1 MADCG
6 RAAARL
12 FQRHMNPPIST
23 SGADRS
29 QDTRATAAPPRRLA
43 ALDVFRGL
51 AVAGMIIVNDPGSWQ
66 HVWWPLDHAPWHGWT
81 PTDIVF
87 PAFLFA
93 VGTALG
99 LSFPRRLDPGDR
111 RVLWGKIGRR
121 VLALI
126 ALGLAFTLIQHHS
139 LETLRLPGVLQRIGL
154 CYGLAAALTLL
165 TARPGPDGRWG
176 LNLPVIAGT
185 ILLILAAYW
194 AAMALIPVPGF
205 GAGVLT
211 PEGNLAGYVDRAVL
225 TTRHMWGGGNDAR
238 GNIVYDPEGLLSTF
252 PALVNIL
259 CGVFVAVAWRR
270 RPDHAAGWVAIGG
283 VALLAAGLLLDPVF
297 PLNKRL
303 WTSSFALAT
312 SGVSAILFA
321 LCMVLCGAATR
332 RASVDR
338 WLAPF
343 RVFGMNAILAY
354 SLSVLLAI
362 AAAQPIVPAGQG
374 VTSPMGWIFAR
385 IVGLV
390 SDPWLA
396 SFLCSLVL
404 LALVFAAI
412 FPLHRR
418 GIHLRL

>member
-1 MADCG
+1 MSP
-6 RAAARL
+6 
-12 FQRHMNPPIST
+12 NIST
-23 SGADRS
+23 SGTDRS
-29 QDTRATAAPPRRLA
+29 QDNRATNASSQRLA

-51 AVAGMIIVNDPGSWQ
+51 AVAGMIIVNDPGSWKY
-66 HVWWPLDHAPWHGWT
+66 VWWPLDHAPWHGWT

-99 LSFPRRLDPGDR
+99 LSFPRRLGSGDR
-111 RVLWGKIGRR
+111 RILWGKIGRR

-126 ALGLAFTLIQHHS
+126 GLGLAFTLIRHHD

-154 CYGLAAALTLL
+154 CYGLAAALALL
-165 TARPGPDGRWG
+165 TARRGPDELWQ

-185 ILLILAAYW
+185 ALLILAGYW

-225 TTRHMWGGGNDAR
+225 TTRHMWSGGTDAY

-259 CGVFVAVAWRR
+259 CGMFVAVAWRQ
-270 RPDHAAGWVAIGG
+270 RPARAAGWIAIGG

-321 LCMVLCGAATR
+321 LCMAATR
-332 RASVDR
+332 RARIDR

-362 AAAQPIVPAGQG
+362 AAIQPIVPAGQAM
-374 VTSPMGWIFAR
+374 VTPMGWVFAR
-385 IVGLV
+385 ILAMV

-404 LALVFAAI
+404 LALVFAVI

-418 GIHLRL
+418 GIHFRL

>member
-1 MADCG
+1 
-6 RAAARL
+6 
-12 FQRHMNPPIST
+12 MNPPIST

-29 QDTRATAAPPRRLA
+29 QDNGAKDATPRRLA
-43 ALDVFRGL
+43 ALDVFRGI

-93 VGTALG
+93 VGIALG
-99 LSFPRRLDPGDR
+99 LSFPRRLEPGDR
-111 RVLWGKIGRR
+111 RMLWGKIGRR

-126 ALGLAFTLIQHHS
+126 ALGLAFTLISHPS
-139 LETLRLPGVLQRIGL
+139 LDTLRLPGVLQRIGL
-154 CYGLAAALTLL
+154 CYGLAAALALL
-165 TARPGPDGRWG
+165 TARRGADGRWG

-185 ILLILAAYW
+185 ALLILAAYW

-225 TTRHMWGGGNDAR
+225 TTRHMWSGGTDAR

-252 PALVNIL
+252 PALVNVL

-270 RPDHAAGWVAIGG
+270 RPERAAGWIAIGG
-283 VALLAAGLLLDPVF
+283 VALLAAGLLLDPLF

-321 LCMVLCGAATR
+321 LCMAATG
-332 RASVDR
+332 RARIDR

-362 AAAQPIVPAGQG
+362 AGVQRIVPAGQG
-374 VTSPMGWIFAR
+374 VTSSMGWIFTR
-385 IVGLV
+385 IAGLV
-390 SDPWLA
+390 ADPWLA

>member
-1 MADCG
+1 MSP
-6 RAAARL
+6 
-12 FQRHMNPPIST
+12 NIST
-23 SGADRS
+23 SGTDRS
-29 QDTRATAAPPRRLA
+29 QDNRATNASSQRLA

-51 AVAGMIIVNDPGSWQ
+51 AVAGMIIVNDPGSWKY
-66 HVWWPLDHAPWHGWT
+66 VWWPLDHAPWHGWT

-99 LSFPRRLDPGDR
+99 LSFPRRLGSGDR
-111 RVLWGKIGRR
+111 RILWGKIGRR

-126 ALGLAFTLIQHHS
+126 GLGLAFTLIRHHD

-154 CYGLAAALTLL
+154 CYGLAAALALL
-165 TARPGPDGRWG
+165 TARRGPDELWQ

-185 ILLILAAYW
+185 ALLILAGYW

-225 TTRHMWGGGNDAR
+225 TTRHMWSGGTDAR
-238 GNIVYDPEGLLSTF
+238 GDIVYDPEGLLSTF

-259 CGVFVAVAWRR
+259 CGMFVAVAWRQ
-270 RPDHAAGWVAIGG
+270 RPARAAGWIAIGG

-321 LCMVLCGAATR
+321 LCMAATR
-332 RASVDR
+332 RARIDR

-362 AAAQPIVPAGQG
+362 AAIQPIVPAGQAM
-374 VTSPMGWIFAR
+374 VTPMGWVFAR
-385 IVGLV
+385 ILAMV

-404 LALVFAAI
+404 LALVFAVI

-418 GIHLRL
+418 GIHFRL

>member
-1 MADCG
+1 
-6 RAAARL
+6 
-12 FQRHMNPPIST
+12 MNPTIST
-23 SGADRS
+23 SGTGRS
-29 QDTRATAAPPRRLA
+29 QDTRATNASPPRLA

-51 AVAGMIIVNDPGSWQ
+51 AVAGMIIVNDPGSWKY
-66 HVWWPLDHAPWHGWT
+66 VWWPLDHAPWNGWT

-99 LSFPRRLDPGDR
+99 LSFPRRLEPGDR
-111 RVLWGKIGRR
+111 RVLWGKIARR

-126 ALGLAFTLIQHHS
+126 GLGLAFTLIRHHD
-139 LETLRLPGVLQRIGL
+139 LETLRLLGVLQRIGL
-154 CYGLAAALTLL
+154 CYGLAAALALL
-165 TARPGPDGRWG
+165 SARPGPDERWR

-185 ILLILAAYW
+185 ALLILAVYW
-194 AAMALIPVPGF
+194 AAMTLIPVPGF

-211 PEGNLAGYVDRAVL
+211 PGGNLAGYVDRAVL
-225 TTRHMWGGGNDAR
+225 TTQHMWNGGTDAR

-252 PALVNIL
+252 PALVNVL

-270 RPDHAAGWVAIGG
+270 RPERAAGWIAIGG

-321 LCMVLCGAATR
+321 VCMALCLAATR
-332 RASVDR
+332 RAWIDP

-362 AAAQPIVPAGQG
+362 AGMQPIVPAGQAMI
-374 VTSPMGWIFAR
+374 TPMGWLFAL
-385 IVGLV
+385 VLGLV

-404 LALVFAAI
+404 LGLVFAVI

-418 GIHLRL
+418 GIHFRL

>member
-1 MADCG
+1 MSP
-6 RAAARL
+6 
-12 FQRHMNPPIST
+12 NIST
-23 SGADRS
+23 SGTDRS
-29 QDTRATAAPPRRLA
+29 QDNRATNASSQRLA

-51 AVAGMIIVNDPGSWQ
+51 AVAGMIIVNDPGSWKY
-66 HVWWPLDHAPWHGWT
+66 VWWPLDHAPWHGWT

-99 LSFPRRLDPGDR
+99 LSFPRRLGSGDR
-111 RVLWGKIGRR
+111 RILWGKIGRR

-126 ALGLAFTLIQHHS
+126 GLGLAFTLIRHHD

-154 CYGLAAALTLL
+154 CYGLAAALALL
-165 TARPGPDGRWG
+165 TARRGPDELWQ

-185 ILLILAAYW
+185 ALLILAGYW

-225 TTRHMWGGGNDAR
+225 TTQHMWSGGTDAR

-259 CGVFVAVAWRR
+259 CGMFVAVAWRQ
-270 RPDHAAGWVAIGG
+270 RPARAAGWIAIGG

-321 LCMVLCGAATR
+321 LCMAATR
-332 RASVDR
+332 RARIDR

-362 AAAQPIVPAGQG
+362 AAIQPIVPAGQAM
-374 VTSPMGWIFAR
+374 VTPMGWVFAR
-385 IVGLV
+385 ILAMV

-404 LALVFAAI
+404 LALVFAVI

-418 GIHLRL
+418 GIHFRL

>member
-1 MADCG
+1 
-6 RAAARL
+6 
-12 FQRHMNPPIST
+12 MNSPISI
-23 SGADRS
+23 SGTDRS
-29 QDTRATAAPPRRLA
+29 QDNRASGASPQRLA
-43 ALDVFRGL
+43 ALDVFRGI

-111 RVLWGKIGRR
+111 RALWGKIGRR

-126 ALGLAFTLIQHHS
+126 ALGLAFTLISHHS
-139 LETLRLPGVLQRIGL
+139 LDTLRLPGVLQRIGL
-154 CYGLAAALTLL
+154 CYGLAAALLLL
-165 TARPGPDGRWG
+165 TARHGSDGLWR
-176 LNLPVIAGT
+176 LNLRVIAGT
-185 ILLILAAYW
+185 ALLILMAYW

-225 TTRHMWGGGNDAR
+225 TTRHMWSGGTDAR

-252 PALVNIL
+252 PALVNVL

-270 RPDHAAGWVAIGG
+270 RPERAARWIVIGG
-283 VALLAAGLLLDPVF
+283 AALVAAGLLLDPLF
-297 PLNKRL
+297 ALNKRL

-321 LCMVLCGAATR
+321 LCMAATHS
-332 RASVDR
+332 AWIDR

-343 RVFGMNAILAY
+343 RAFGMNAILAY

-362 AAAQPIVPAGQG
+362 AGVQRIVPAEHGNI
-374 VTSPMGWIFAR
+374 SPMGWTYLHM
-385 IVGLV
+385 VDLV

-404 LALVFAAI
+404 LALVFAVIA
-412 FPLHRR
+412 PLHRR

>member
-1 MADCG
+1 
-6 RAAARL
+6 
-12 FQRHMNPPIST
+12 MNPPIST
-23 SGADRS
+23 SGTDRS
-29 QDTRATAAPPRRLA
+29 RDNQVTDAPPKRLA
-43 ALDVFRGL
+43 ALDVFRGI

-66 HVWWPLDHAPWHGWT
+66 HVWWPFDHAPWHGWT

-99 LSFPRRLDPGDR
+99 LSFPRRLDSGDR
-111 RVLWGKIGRR
+111 RVLWGRIGRR
-121 VLALI
+121 VLMLI
-126 ALGLAFTLIQHHS
+126 ALGLVFTLISHHS
-139 LETLRLPGVLQRIGL
+139 LEMLRLPGVLQRIGL
-154 CYGLAAALTLL
+154 CYGLAAALALL
-165 TARPGPDGRWG
+165 TARHGPDGLWR

-185 ILLILAAYW
+185 ALLILAAYW
-194 AAMALIPVPGF
+194 AAMTLIPVPGF

-211 PEGNLAGYVDRAVL
+211 PEANLAGYVDRAVL
-225 TTRHMWGGGNDAR
+225 TTRHMWSGGTDAH

-252 PALVNIL
+252 PALVNVL

-270 RPDHAAGWVAIGG
+270 RPECAAGWIAIGG
-283 VALLAAGLLLDPVF
+283 LVLLAAGLLLDPLF

-332 RASVDR
+332 RAWIDR
-338 WLAPF
+338 CLAPF

-362 AAAQPIVPAGQG
+362 AGVQRIVPAEHG
-374 VTSPMGWIFAR
+374 TISPMGWAYLHM
-385 IVGLV
+385 VDLV

-418 GIHLRL
+418 GIHFRL

>member
-1 MADCG
+1 
-6 RAAARL
+6 
-12 FQRHMNPPIST
+12 MNPPIGT
-23 SGADRS
+23 SGAERS
-29 QDTRATAAPPRRLA
+29 QDNPAKDATPRRLA

-51 AVAGMIIVNDPGSWQ
+51 AVAGMIIVNEPGSWQ

-87 PAFLFA
+87 PAFFFA

-99 LSFPRRLDPGDR
+99 LSFPRRLEPGDR
-111 RVLWGKIGRR
+111 RLLWGKITRR

-126 ALGLAFTLIQHHS
+126 ALGLAFTLISHHS

-154 CYGLAAALTLL
+154 CYGLAAALMLL
-165 TARPGPDGRWG
+165 TARRGPDGLWQ

-185 ILLILAAYW
+185 ALLILVAYW
-194 AAMALIPVPGF
+194 AAMALIPVPGV

-225 TTRHMWGGGNDAR
+225 TTRHMWSGGTDAG

-259 CGVFVAVAWRR
+259 CGVFVPVAWRR
-270 RPDHAAGWVAIGG
+270 RPERAAGWIASGG
-283 VALLAAGLLLDPVF
+283 VALLAAGLLLDPLF

-332 RASVDR
+332 RAWIDR

-362 AAAQPIVPAGQG
+362 AGVQRIVPPGHG
-374 VTSPMGWIFAR
+374 NISPMGWTYLHM
-385 IVGLV
+385 VDLV
-390 SDPWLA
+390 ADPWLA

>member
-1 MADCG
+1 
-6 RAAARL
+6 
-12 FQRHMNPPIST
+12 
-23 SGADRS
+23 
-29 QDTRATAAPPRRLA
+29 
-43 ALDVFRGL
+43 
-51 AVAGMIIVNDPGSWQ
+51 MIIVNDPGSWQ

-126 ALGLAFTLIQHHS
+126 ALGLAFTLISHHS
-139 LETLRLPGVLQRIGL
+139 LEMLRLPGVLQRIGL
-154 CYGLAAALTLL
+154 CYGLAAALALL
-165 TARPGPDGRWG
+165 TARHGPDGLWQ
-176 LNLPVIAGT
+176 LNLPVIAST
-185 ILLILAAYW
+185 ALLILAAYW
-194 AAMALIPVPGF
+194 AAMALMPVPGF

-211 PEGNLAGYVDRAVL
+211 PEGNLAAYVDRAVL
-225 TTRHMWGGGNDAR
+225 TTRHMWSGGTDAH

-252 PALVNIL
+252 PALVNVL
-259 CGVFVAVAWRR
+259 CGVFVAVAWRL
-270 RPDHAAGWVAIGG
+270 RPERAAGWIAIGG
-283 VALLAAGLLLDPVF
+283 LALLAAGLLLDPLF

-332 RASVDR
+332 RAWIDR

-362 AAAQPIVPAGQG
+362 AAAQPFIPAGQG
-374 VTSPMGWIFAR
+374 RVTPMGWIFTR
-385 IVGLV
+385 IVGAV

-404 LALVFAAI
+404 LALVFAVI

>member
-1 MADCG
+1 
-6 RAAARL
+6 
-12 FQRHMNPPIST
+12 MNSA
-23 SGADRS
+23 SS
-29 QDTRATAAPPRRLA
+29 SETRASPPRLA
-43 ALDVFRGL
+43 ALDIFRGL
-51 AVAGMIIVNDPGSWQ
+51 AVAGMIIVNDPGSWDY
-66 HVWWPLDHAPWHGWT
+66 VWWPLDHAPWHGWT

-99 LSFPRRLDPGDR
+99 LSFPRRLDPGDSR
-111 RVLWGKIGRR
+111 LLWGRVARR

-126 ALGLAFTLIQHHS
+126 GLGLAFTLVKHQS
-139 LETLRLPGVLQRIGL
+139 FDTLRLLGVLQRIGL
-154 CYGLAAALTLL
+154 CYGLAAALALL
-165 TARPGPDGRWG
+165 TARPGPDGLWQ

-185 ILLILAAYW
+185 ALLILAAYW

-225 TTRHMWGGGNDAR
+225 TTRHMWSGGTDAR
-238 GNIVYDPEGLLSTF
+238 GNVVYDPEGLLSTF
-252 PALVNIL
+252 PALVNVL
-259 CGVFVAVAWRR
+259 CGIFAAVAWRR
-270 RPDHAAGWVAIGG
+270 RPERATGWIAIGG
-283 VALLAAGLLLDPVF
+283 LALLAAGLLLAPVF

-321 LCMVLCGAATR
+321 LCMALCAAATR
-332 RASVDR
+332 RAWIDR

-343 RVFGMNAILAY
+343 RMFGMNAILAY

-362 AAAQPIVPAGQG
+362 GGMQRIVPAGQSM
-374 VTSPMGWIFAR
+374 TSPMGWVFTHIL
-385 IVGLV
+385 GLV

-404 LALVFAAI
+404 LGVVFAMLV
-412 FPLHRR
+412 PLHRR
-418 GIHLRL
+418 AIHFRL

>member
-1 MADCG
+1 
-6 RAAARL
+6 
-12 FQRHMNPPIST
+12 MNPSIST

-29 QDTRATAAPPRRLA
+29 QDNRATNASPQRLA
-43 ALDVFRGL
+43 ALDVFRGI
-51 AVAGMIIVNDPGSWQ
+51 AVAGMIIVNDPGSWTY
-66 HVWWPLDHAPWHGWT
+66 VWWPLDHAPWHGWT

-99 LSFPRRLDPGDR
+99 LSFPRRFEPGDR
-111 RVLWGKIGRR
+111 RILWGKIGRR

-126 ALGLAFTLIQHHS
+126 GLGLAFTLIQHQS

-154 CYGLAAALTLL
+154 CYGLAAALALL
-165 TARPGPDGRWG
+165 TARRGPDGRWR

-185 ILLILAAYW
+185 ALLILAAYW

-225 TTRHMWGGGNDAR
+225 TTRHMWSGGTDAR

-270 RPDHAAGWVAIGG
+270 RPERAAGWIAIGG

-321 LCMVLCGAATR
+321 LCMALCMAATR
-332 RASVDR
+332 RAWINR

-362 AAAQPIVPAGQG
+362 AGAQPIVPAGQG
-374 VTSPMGWIFAR
+374 VTSPMGWIFTR

-404 LALVFAAI
+404 LALVFAAV